1 MTGWMPPRARS
12 RVRMANAWVR
22 APGAELLTLEEHS
35 RGVDAIAAGDADA
48 AAAEMRAHLARSNAL
63 YRRIEE
69 AQDRPS

>member
-1 MTGWMPPRARS
+1 M
-12 RVRMANAWVR
+12 R

-35 RGVDAIAAGDADA
+35 RVVDAIAAGDADA
-48 AAAEMRAHLARSNAL
+48 AAAAMRAHLARSNAL